1 MRFRTSWLLAALM
14 GVTLAC
20 SDSST
25 EPGNGNGGGAVGT
38 VTVGN
43 NLFQSGQN
51 GTSNPPSIRSPR
63 GRW

>member
-14 GVTLAC
+14 GMTLAC

-25 EPGNGNGGGAVGT
+25 GPGNGNGGGGGAVGT

-43 NLFQSGQN
+43 NFFQSGHN
-51 GTSNPPSIRSPR
+51 CIVV
-63 GRW
+63 